1 MTKRRRDRF
10 ERTKIIIP
18 ILLAGWIPS
27 VLTLIVSY
35 TILRDTLES
44 RILRDRHTLVQLL
57 GHVVG
62 TDLSRSSSIIN
73 YYETLPEVA
82 RILSSPN
89 PAMGGQQWVNS
100 AFYSHP
106 NVDGMFLAAPDGAL
120 LGSIPPEL
128 MGQDFGANYW
138 REEAI
143 ASDQPIVSS
152 VHPRRSDGRLITDI
166 VAPVRGADGTVLGFV
181 GDSVLVER
189 IGKRLSSIEFSD
201 RFVFQV
207 LDQKGTAL
215 FANDFKPNLGAASPD
230 SGELLNKIRE
240 SKNGHFEYRNNLY
253 SFSGIESTGWVA
265 LVEQPLSVA
274 YKPVHVDLAA
284 ARSFLLKTEEFSATT
299 IVRVGVSIHSSS
311 GDAFCVSS
319 AGAKANRSRTAVVWI
334 NRRGRD
340 AVTSPARSAN
350 LDPNAR

>member
-62 TDLSRSSSIIN
+62 TDLSRSSSMIN

-82 RILSSPN
+82 RVLSSPN
-89 PAMGGQQWVNS
+89 SAPTAEQWVNS

-120 LGSIPPEL
+120 LGSIPTTPEL
-128 MGQDFGANYW
+128 VGKDFGASYW
-138 REEAI
+138 REEA
-143 ASDQPIVSS
+143 AAADQPIVSS
-152 VHPRRSDGRLITDI
+152 VHPRFSDGRLVTDI
-166 VAPVRGADGTVLGFV
+166 VAAVRAPDSTVLGFV

-189 IGKRLSSIEFSD
+189 IGKRLSTIEFSD

-207 LDQKGTAL
+207 LDQKGAAL
-215 FANDFKPNLGAASPD
+215 FGNDFTPNLRATSPE
-230 SGELLNKIRE
+230 SGELLTKIRQ
-240 SKNGHFEYRNNLY
+240 SKNGHF
-253 SFSGIESTGWVA
+253 
-265 LVEQPLSVA
+265 
-274 YKPVHVDLAA
+274 
-284 ARSFLLKTEEFSATT
+284 
-299 IVRVGVSIHSSS
+299 
-311 GDAFCVSS
+311 
-319 AGAKANRSRTAVVWI
+319 
-334 NRRGRD
+334 
-340 AVTSPARSAN
+340 
-350 LDPNAR
+350 